1 MLHVLYYMQ
10 FNMMLRS
17 KIKRFAPV
25 TYNLNIKT
33 ECYLI
38 IKTNK
43 TDRTRNETV
52 ACIKSQIYIIQF
64 KMSFA
69 C

>member
-1 MLHVLYYMQ
+1 
-10 FNMMLRS
+10 MLRS

-33 ECYLI
+33 EFYSI

-43 TDRTRNETV
+43 MDRTRNETV
-52 ACIKSQIYIIQF
+52 AYKILNLYNLIQNVICMLNNF
-64 KMSFA
+64 
-69 C
+69 